1 MGIVN
6 QNATEY
12 HHLQITEI
20 IDNSM
25 QLEYPN
31 VKIKAVGRN
40 KVDDKVQ
47 IYPIL
52 VYVTG
57 RLMDYVLAELQRRDD
72 IFVIGQTMN
81 KKVNKGFI
89 RALRAEYIY
98 REDWVKFYNVN
109 RRASLKDVQDKFK
122 DIIND
127 EE

>member
-20 IDNSM
+20 IDNSI
-25 QLEYPN
+25 QLEYPS

-72 IFVIGQTMN
+72 IFVIGKTMN

-122 DIIND
+122 DLMD

>member
-6 QNATEY
+6 QNATAY
-12 HHLQITEI
+12 HKLQITEI

-25 QLEYPN
+25 RLEYPS

-40 KVDDKVQ
+40 KLEDKVQ
-47 IYPIL
+47 IYSIV

-57 RLMDYVLAELQRRDD
+57 RLMDYVLSELQRRDD
-72 IFVIGQTMN
+72 IFVIGKTMN
-81 KKVNKGFI
+81 KKVNNGFI

-122 DIIND
+122 DLMD

>member
-6 QNATEY
+6 ENSTEY
-12 HHLQITEI
+12 HHLQIREI

-25 QLEYPN
+25 RLETPN
-31 VKIKAVGRN
+31 VKIKTVGRN
-40 KVDDKVQ
+40 TIGGKVVT
-47 IYPIL
+47 YPLI

-57 RLMDYVLAELQRRDD
+57 KMIDYVLAELQRMDD
-72 IFVIGQTMN
+72 IFVIGKTVST
-81 KKVNKGFI
+81 KFS
-89 RALRAEYIY
+89 RAIRAEYIY

>member
-25 QLEYPN
+25 QLEYPS

-40 KVDDKVQ
+40 KLEDKVQ
-47 IYPIL
+47 IYSIL

-72 IFVIGQTMN
+72 IFVIGKTMN
-81 KKVNKGFI
+81 KKVNNGFI

-122 DIIND
+122 DLMD